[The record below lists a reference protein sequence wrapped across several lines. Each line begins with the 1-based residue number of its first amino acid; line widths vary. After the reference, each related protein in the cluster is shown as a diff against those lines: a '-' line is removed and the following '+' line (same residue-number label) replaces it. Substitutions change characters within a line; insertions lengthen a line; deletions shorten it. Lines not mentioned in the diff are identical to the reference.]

1 MFQTKEISLFNYC
14 SIKIDNKKKSFEENE
29 QSLKLFYTYTATKKE
44 KVGER
49 NYYVSAR

>member
-1 MFQTKEISLFNYC
+1 MFLTKEISLFNYC
-14 SIKIDNKKKSFEENE
+14 SIKIDNNINKKRFEENE
-29 QSLKLFYTYTATKKE
+29 QSLKLYTATKKE